1 MDVATGSYQQI
12 FVMSCQCTLAVV
24 GDGAVG
30 KSSII
35 AAFKNDGFARVYKQV
50 DRITANI
57 RM

>member
-1 MDVATGSYQQI
+1 MSY
-12 FVMSCQCTLAVV
+12 QCTLAIV

-35 AAFKNDGFARVYKQV
+35 AAFKSDGFARVYKQV
-50 DRITANI
+50 NRKSHIVYLSHYTDN